1 MNKRS
6 DNSRFI
12 FVTHGETSSSQQLS
26 THSLSARFKKA
37 MSEIGLDDPRLSL
50 HSLRHTAATLNIL
63 RGGSIESTQA
73 LLRHA
78 HIETT
83 KIYLHQI
90 ERVLDESEFEIE
102 QYLLNETKVEY
113 DI

>member
-1 MNKRS
+1 M
-6 DNSRFI
+6 
-12 FVTHGETSSSQQLS
+12 T
-26 THSLSARFKKA
+26 FKNILK
-37 MSEIGLDDPRLSL
+37 EIGIDDPRLTL